1 MKTVNL
7 TRHTVLACAVTLL
20 MGCGSSG
27 TADTAALT
35 TTAVTTAAITAAA
48 SVADTVT
55 ASATAMDDATTG
67 VADDTTT
74 ITTLSTATTLTA
86 DETATLLFVREEEKL
101 ARDVY
106 LTLFN
111 KWGTKTFQNI
121 ALNSEQQHM
130 DVMGTLVDTYNLQD
144 PVLTDTIGAFTDPVL
159 LGLYQD
165 LVMRGSTSQN
175 DGLHVGGFIE
185 EFDINDLQEAID
197 EANAGSKPADIIAA
211 YTNLMCGSRN
221 HLRAFVGQIE
231 KNGVDYQAQVIPQA
245 TVDAIVSSPEE
256 QCGK

>member
-1 MKTVNL
+1 MKTLNL
-7 TRHTVLACAVTLL
+7 TRHTLLACAVTLL
-20 MGCGSSG
+20 VGCGGSSA
-27 TADTAALT
+27 ADTAALT
-35 TTAVTTAAITAAA
+35 TTATTAAA
-48 SVADTVT
+48 SVVDTAPASATVIDNTT
-55 ASATAMDDATTG
+55 ASAT
-67 VADDTTT
+67 
-74 ITTLSTATTLTA
+74 TALTA
-86 DETATLLFVREEEKL
+86 AETTTLLFVREEEKL

-106 LTLFN
+106 LTLYN
-111 KWGTKTFQNI
+111 RWGTKVFQNI

-130 DVMGTLVDTYNLQD
+130 DVMGTLVDKYNLQD
-144 PVLTDTIGAFTDPVL
+144 PVLDNTVGAFTDPVL

-165 LVMRGSTSQN
+165 LVMRGSTSLN

-221 HLRAFVGQIE
+221 HLRSFVGQIE

-245 TVDAIVSSPEE
+245 TVDAIVNSPEE

>member
-1 MKTVNL
+1 MKTLKTLSSV
-7 TRHTVLACAVTLL
+7 VLMCGLL
-20 MGCGSSG
+20 AGCGSDS
-27 TADTAALT
+27 
-35 TTAVTTAAITAAA
+35 AAA
-48 SVADTVT
+48 SLTDTTASSTTAITPTTASSTTSATGTVT
-55 ASATAMDDATTG
+55 
-67 VADDTTT
+67 
-74 ITTLSTATTLTA
+74 TTLATQSSLSTT
-86 DETATLLFVREEEKL
+86 ETATLLFVREEEKL

-144 PVLTDTIGAFTDPVL
+144 PVVIDTIGAFTDPVL

-165 LVMRGSTSQN
+165 LVMRGSTSLN
-175 DGLHVGGFIE
+175 DGLLVGGFIE

-197 EANAGSKPADIIAA
+197 EANAGSKPADIIVA

-221 HLRAFVGQIE
+221 HLRSFVGQIE

-245 TVDAIVSSPEE
+245 TVDAIVNSPEE

>member
-1 MKTVNL
+1 MKTLTL
-7 TRHTVLACAVTLL
+7 TRHALLACAVTLL
-20 MGCGSSG
+20 VGCGSSA
-27 TADTAALT
+27 ADTTALT
-35 TTAVTTAAITAAA
+35 TTAAAAAA
-48 SVADTVT
+48 SVVDAAT
-55 ASATAMDDATTG
+55 ASTTDADDATT
-67 VADDTTT
+67 
-74 ITTLSTATTLTA
+74 ITTPSTTTTLTA

-144 PVLTDTIGAFTDPVL
+144 PVVIDTIGAFTDPVL

-165 LVMRGSTSQN
+165 LVMRGSTSLN
-175 DGLHVGGFIE
+175 DGLLVGGFIE

-197 EANAGSKPADIIAA
+197 EANAGSKPADIIVA

-221 HLRAFVGQIE
+221 HLRSFVGQIE

-245 TVDAIVSSPEE
+245 TVDAIVNSPEE

>member
-1 MKTVNL
+1 MKTLNL
-7 TRHTVLACAVTLL
+7 TRHTLLACAVTLL
-20 MGCGSSG
+20 VGCGGSS
-27 TADTAALT
+27 TADTDATALT
-35 TTAVTTAAITAAA
+35 ATAATAAA
-48 SVADTVT
+48 SAV
-55 ASATAMDDATTG
+55 
-67 VADDTTT
+67 
-74 ITTLSTATTLTA
+74 TTLTA

-106 LTLFN
+106 LTLYDR
-111 KWGTKTFQNI
+111 WGTKVFQNI
-121 ALNSEQQHM
+121 ATRSEQQHL
-130 DVMGTLVDTYNLQD
+130 DIMGNLIATYKLQD
-144 PVLTDTIGAFTDPVL
+144 PVLDNTVGAFTDPVL

-165 LVMRGSTSQN
+165 LVMRGSTSLN

-231 KNGVDYQAQVIPQA
+231 NNGVDYQAQVISQA
-245 TVDAIVSSPEE
+245 TVDAIVNSPEE

>member
-1 MKTVNL
+1 MKIHKKTGSFL
-7 TRHTVLACAVTLL
+7 LACSIALL
-20 MGCGSSG
+20 TGCGGDG
-27 TADTAALT
+27 TSTSLAE
-35 TTAVTTAAITAAA
+35 
-48 SVADTVT
+48 
-55 ASATAMDDATTG
+55 
-67 VADDTTT
+67 
-74 ITTLSTATTLTA
+74 TATTANMISDTSTITPIIAAQPLTVS
-86 DETATLLFVREEEKL
+86 ETETLLFVREEEKL

-130 DVMGTLVDTYNLQD
+130 DVMGTMVATYNLQD
-144 PVLTDTIGAFTDPVL
+144 PVLDNTIGAFTDPVL

-165 LVMRGSTSQN
+165 LVMRGSTSLN

-231 KNGVDYQAQVIPQA
+231 KNGVDYQAQVISQA
-245 TVDAIVSSPEE
+245 TVDAIVNSPEE
-256 QCGK
+256 QCGQ

>member
-1 MKTVNL
+1 MKTLNL
-7 TRHTVLACAVTLL
+7 TRHTLLACAVTLL
-20 MGCGSSG
+20 VGCGGSS
-27 TADTAALT
+27 TADTDATALT
-35 TTAVTTAAITAAA
+35 ATAATAAA
-48 SVADTVT
+48 SAV
-55 ASATAMDDATTG
+55 
-67 VADDTTT
+67 
-74 ITTLSTATTLTA
+74 TTLTA

-106 LTLFN
+106 LTLYN
-111 KWGTKTFQNI
+111 QWGTKVFQNI

-144 PVLTDTIGAFTDPVL
+144 PVLDNTVGAFTDPVL

-165 LVMRGSTSQN
+165 LVMRGSTSLN

-231 KNGVDYQAQVIPQA
+231 NNGVDYQAQVISQA
-245 TVDAIVSSPEE
+245 TVDAIVNSPEE

>member
-1 MKTVNL
+1 MKTLNL
-7 TRHTVLACAVTLL
+7 TRHTLLACAVTLL
-20 MGCGSSG
+20 VGCGGSSA
-27 TADTAALT
+27 ADTAALT
-35 TTAVTTAAITAAA
+35 TTAATAVA
-48 SVADTVT
+48 SVVDTAPASATVIDNTT
-55 ASATAMDDATTG
+55 ASAT
-67 VADDTTT
+67 
-74 ITTLSTATTLTA
+74 TALTA

-121 ALNSEQQHM
+121 ALNSEQQHL
-130 DVMGTLVDTYNLQD
+130 DVMGKLVDTYNLQD
-144 PVLTDTIGAFTDPVL
+144 PVLDNTIGAFTDPVL

-165 LVMRGSTSQN
+165 LVMRGSTSLN

-221 HLRAFVGQIE
+221 HLRSFVGQIE
-231 KNGVDYQAQVIPQA
+231 KNGVDYQAQVISQA
-245 TVDAIVSSPEE
+245 TVDAIVNSPEE
-256 QCGK
+256 KCGQ

>member
-1 MKTVNL
+1 MKTLTL
-7 TRHTVLACAVTLL
+7 TRHALLACAVTLL
-20 MGCGSSG
+20 VGCGSSA
-27 TADTAALT
+27 ADTTALS
-35 TTAVTTAAITAAA
+35 TTAAAA
-48 SVADTVT
+48 SVVDAAT
-55 ASATAMDDATTG
+55 ASTTDADDATTG

-74 ITTLSTATTLTA
+74 ITTPSTTTTLTA

-130 DVMGTLVDTYNLQD
+130 DVMGTLVATYNLQD
-144 PVLTDTIGAFTDPVL
+144 PVVIDTIGAFTDPVL

-165 LVMRGSTSQN
+165 LVMRGSTSLN

-221 HLRAFVGQIE
+221 HLRSFVGQIE

-245 TVDAIVSSPEE
+245 TVDAIVNSPEE